1 MAAGLGGLSGW
12 LRDFRELH
20 ERARKGALPLG
31 ELATYEAS
39 RDELSR
45 AMLAAQKLTLK
56 PGETARRALRVSRA
70 LQVDIEVGGTSQ
82 RAVTLDISTGGFATM
97 LALPPGLGDLMQVT
111 LRLPGAELLACQAR
125 IVEVRPLTG
134 STRVAARFVDLPKSS
149 LERLEFL
156 IIDTVLTMMQR

>member
-1 MAAGLGGLSGW
+1 VSAAGLTGW

-31 ELATYEAS
+31 EVASYEAS

-70 LQVDIEVGGTSQ
+70 LQLDLELGGTSQ
-82 RAVTLDISTGGFATM
+82 RTVTLDISTGGFATLM
-97 LALPPGLGDLMQVT
+97 AMPPVLGDLMEVT
-111 LRLPGAELLACQAR
+111 LRLPGAEKLTCRAR
-125 IVEVRPLTG
+125 VVEVKPLTG
-134 STRVAARFVDLPKSS
+134 STRVAARFVDLSKSS

-156 IIDTVLTMMQR
+156 IIDSVLAMFQG